1 MAHDSRRE
9 SIDPLPSRRGEREK
23 KKKSKVNDR
32 LVIKERDVRGAG

>member
-9 SIDPLPSRRGEREK
+9 SIDPLPSRRGEK